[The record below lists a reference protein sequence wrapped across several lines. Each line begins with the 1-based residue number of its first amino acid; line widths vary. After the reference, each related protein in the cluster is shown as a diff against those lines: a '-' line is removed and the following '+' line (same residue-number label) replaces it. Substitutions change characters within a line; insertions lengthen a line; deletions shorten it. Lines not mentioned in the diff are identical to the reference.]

1 MEALSISAL
10 ELFTYECG
18 LLCHPLPI
26 VQAHKIQSCWHCPWP
41 HLNCECWQLARVSFR
56 LYFHKATNSGPLK
69 RGLWTRVVVRH
80 LGPTVGAREL
90 APVLTRLSPE
100 VYVPTKPTAT
110 KARPAP
116 ATGPSTVL
124 SDTSQ
129 TLNLQNWWLSC
140 KFLVQATMKRGFS
153 SAS

>member
-1 MEALSISAL
+1 M
-10 ELFTYECG
+10 
-18 LLCHPLPI
+18 
-26 VQAHKIQSCWHCPWP
+26 
-41 HLNCECWQLARVSFR
+41 
-56 LYFHKATNSGPLK
+56 
-69 RGLWTRVVVRH
+69 H